1 MSTQFGAALSR
12 HFNLSREIV
21 SWPEILQ
28 EFPEVKFGEAEESAE
43 DFSLNGDLAPP
54 SAPAANHPLSKKPR
68 VSSLLS
74 SPKLAAVTPAWR
86 LEVRPAAELVASGIP
101 HLDALTGGLPR
112 GCLTEICG
120 PESSGRTSLVQAGLA
135 AATKRQEACALID
148 ASDAFD
154 PGTAAA
160 SGLDL
165 SYLLWVRCA
174 AAREDATQSFR
185 RVAPSLEQVLRTADL
200 LLQSSGFGLVAIDLG
215 DIPAVAVRR
224 IPLTTWFRF
233 RRAVE
238 NTATVLMVI
247 TRQSC
252 TKTCASLLLQL
263 QGAAR
268 KNCKPAQLGEST
280 SSHVQLLEGLSVRA
294 EVLHSRLARKPVQP
308 ASTEFETRTAWAG

>member
-43 DFSLNGDLAPP
+43 DFSLNGDLAPH
-54 SAPAANHPLSKKPR
+54 SAPAANHRLSKKPR

-135 AATKRQEACALID
+135 
-148 ASDAFD
+148 
-154 PGTAAA
+154 
-160 SGLDL
+160 
-165 SYLLWVRCA
+165 
-174 AAREDATQSFR
+174 
-185 RVAPSLEQVLRTADL
+185 
-200 LLQSSGFGLVAIDLG
+200 
-215 DIPAVAVRR
+215 
-224 IPLTTWFRF
+224 
-233 RRAVE
+233 
-238 NTATVLMVI
+238 
-247 TRQSC
+247 SC
-252 TKTCASLLLQL
+252 
-263 QGAAR
+263 R
-268 KNCKPAQLGEST
+268 
-280 SSHVQLLEGLSVRA
+280 
-294 EVLHSRLARKPVQP
+294 
-308 ASTEFETRTAWAG
+308 